1 MFTLPEIATPS
12 QNFINLPAILH
23 PSSSTPWRDTYTGSD
38 RAEQIY
44 VQPPFRNA
52 KFDKPNKTARVN
64 AGGGDD
70 IIEGSDNRYGDLLF
84 GQRGDDVIK
93 AQGGD
98 DVIDGGA
105 GNDLLFGGRGRDIFW
120 MSSGLDT
127 VTDFNYKE
135 GDWISLHR
143 VKGKVY
149 VTQIGEDTYVT
160 PENFD
165 GVMRFE
171 GANASEVYFS
181 FNGSKPMHQLE
192 AVNFSPALL
201 LD

>member
-98 DVIDGGA
+98 EGRRSSASVW
-105 GNDLLFGGRGRDIFW
+105 LLAEMLALHLSPCDSYTAI
-120 MSSGLDT
+120 SSS
-127 VTDFNYKE
+127 
-135 GDWISLHR
+135 IAIAPPRR
-143 VKGKVY
+143 VSIY
-149 VTQIGEDTYVT
+149 E
-160 PENFD
+160 
-165 GVMRFE
+165 
-171 GANASEVYFS
+171 
-181 FNGSKPMHQLE
+181 
-192 AVNFSPALL
+192 
-201 LD
+201 